1 MLEAPSSSSSESL
14 ALEPTHETSD
24 KTGVRLP
31 RAKRPGISRKDSPI
45 QVPEIVERYLG
56 SPGRPGEKLADIA
69 KQGGMSKRALYY
81 WMLSGLGEEKYR
93 EVVTQCLVARI
104 ADADDA
110 LEQAKDQIDVAKY
123 REIARFARMDFERR
137 RPMLYGPKAVVA
149 QVSVP
154 GMDNELAA
162 SMTLLLQAA
171 AKRALGLPEKTV
183 VSIGSEGDKSADAG

>member
-1 MLEAPSSSSSESL
+1 MLAGQPSLPSSGGES
-14 ALEPTHETSD
+14 ASARIEGGE
-24 KTGVRLP
+24 KTVKRRGGR
-31 RAKRPGISRKDSPI
+31 RPGRSKALRDAP

-56 SPGRPGEKLADIA
+56 VDGRPGVKLAQIA
-69 KQGGMSKRALYY
+69 KEIGMSKRALYF
-81 WMLSGLGEEKYR
+81 WMLGGLGDEKYR
-93 EVVTQCLVARI
+93 EVVTQCLIARI

-110 LEQAKDQIDVAKY
+110 LEGAGDQVEVAKC

-154 GMDNELAA
+154 GMDLELAA
-162 SMTLLLQAA
+162 SMTKLLEAA

-183 VSIGSEGDKSADAG
+183 VSLGSPADSELG